1 MHFLCVKVDEEFWE
15 LTKNWERRKNSE
27 HFGPLWEGSY
37 MGRPSPRI
45 LVQAGLIGVFFA
57 ARILRGEIP
66 RYRLPLP
73 EFAANFY
80 TRSCLLRGA
89 LHDVFA
95 ARIYVVTMTS
105 FSSPRRKWRH
115 RYYTILAAKTPHV
128 ARLGRSYFLRCI
140 PRSANVKRDNIIIFM
155 CN

>member
-1 MHFLCVKVDEEFWE
+1 
-15 LTKNWERRKNSE
+15 
-27 HFGPLWEGSY
+27 

-80 TRSCLLRGA
+80 TRSCLLMR
-89 LHDVFA
+89 
-95 ARIYVVTMTS
+95 S
-105 FSSPRRKWRH
+105 FL
-115 RYYTILAAKTPHV
+115 TISRQMEGSRVDLPE
-128 ARLGRSYFLRCI
+128 I
-140 PRSANVKRDNIIIFM
+140 
-155 CN
+155 

>member
-1 MHFLCVKVDEEFWE
+1 MGLSMALRSTFFRYGIPVGWIWIGDEWGYSLEDLIWPRNHRAGT
-15 LTKNWERRKNSE
+15 LSKNSSW
-27 HFGPLWEGSY
+27 HLVGSRPGRRHLRHPGFGVWEGSY

-80 TRSCLLRGA
+80 TRSCLLMQQTRCRGG
-89 LHDVFA
+89 LKSFW
-95 ARIYVVTMTS
+95 IYTT
-105 FSSPRRKWRH
+105 F
-115 RYYTILAAKTPHV
+115 
-128 ARLGRSYFLRCI
+128 FFC
-140 PRSANVKRDNIIIFM
+140 F
-155 CN
+155 